1 MESGSSQRIA
11 TKATKQR
18 KGVSQCPYAS
28 SSSALRAQARERRHE
43 PSRSASGSPPSR
55 AGDEL
60 GRLADSYTSRGELVP
75 DDVTDRMVAARLSEE
90 DVARGFLLDG
100 YPRNLHQVHALDDI
114 LGGLGTAL
122 DFVLEITADDDVVVQ
137 RLLGRAADEGR
148 KDDTEDVIRHR
159 IALYHQTTEPL
170 IAEYRARRILLSVD
184 GIGEVD
190 EVAERIGRAVDSF
203 LSSRA

>member
-1 MESGSSQRIA
+1 MSIRFVLVGPPGSG
-11 TKATKQR
+11 
-18 KGVSQCPYAS
+18 KGT
-28 SSSALRAQARERRHE
+28 QARALTERFGVPAVSTGAIFRAHT
-43 PSRSASGSPPSR
+43 R

-170 IAEYRARRILLSVD
+170 IAEYRARKILVSVD
-184 GIGEVD
+184 GIGDVD
-190 EVAERIGRAVDSF
+190 EVAERIGRAVASF
-203 LSSRA
+203 LGSRA